1 MDDDNDSDD
10 GFRPDRRTVLG
21 LTGAALGGLA
31 LGSGPA
37 AAHGTTASN
46 GMESDD
52 GDRRY
57 RVTIS
62 NLTGGQ
68 PFTPPA
74 VAAHKPSAEVFSV
87 GAEANEATK
96 EIAENGNPDPLVE
109 LIEETDAIKGSAVA
123 ETPLVPA
130 DDPGDTGL
138 GYFASLELMAD
149 ENAEFLSFIS
159 MLIATN
165 DGFTG
170 LDTVALPEEVGQ
182 SYSYYA
188 ASYDAGTEENT
199 EDFADIVPPAQKLIG
214 VSSDDMG
221 AGTSDDD
228 LAEDGVI
235 TPHPGIAGDDD
246 LDPEVYGWDD
256 PAALVH
262 VERLD

>member
-1 MDDDNDSDD
+1 MDDDND
-10 GFRPDRRTVLG
+10 GFRPGRRTVLG

-31 LGSGPA
+31 FGSGPA
-37 AAHGTTASN
+37 AAHGTNSESN
-46 GMESDD
+46 DMESAS
-52 GDRRY
+52 GKRRY
-57 RVTIS
+57 RVTVS

-87 GAEANEATK
+87 GAAANEATTQ
-96 EIAENGNPDPLVE
+96 IAENGNLDPLVE
-109 LIEETDAIKGSAVA
+109 LIEGTSAIKDSAVG
-123 ETPLVPA
+123 EGPLVPA
-130 DDPGDTGL
+130 SDPGDTGMPYYATFDL
-138 GYFASLELMAD
+138 ETSASAK
-149 ENAEFLSFIS
+149 FLSFIS

-170 LDTVALPEEVGQ
+170 LDTVRLPEEASQ

-199 EDFADIVPPAQKLIG
+199 EDFADIVPPAQELIS
-214 VSSDDMG
+214 VSSDDVGSGM
-221 AGTSDDD
+221 SNDD

-235 TPHPGIAGDDD
+235 TPHPGVSGTGD